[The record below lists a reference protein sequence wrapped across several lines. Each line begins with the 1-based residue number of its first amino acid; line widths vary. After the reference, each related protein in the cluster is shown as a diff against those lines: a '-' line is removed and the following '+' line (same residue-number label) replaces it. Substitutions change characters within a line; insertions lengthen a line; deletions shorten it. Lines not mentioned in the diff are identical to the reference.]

1 MEIRITERRARRS
14 MLMKH
19 GLPGLYRFR
28 GGSGALEFL
37 RQAGCIQLVP
47 VDVCGKNAELILQ
60 SRVKGLQS
68 RRLTSL
74 CTRQRAIS
82 VVVRPF
88 DALFIV
94 LPPELSPYRSWSN
107 LPFNGWL

>member
-1 MEIRITERRARRS
+1 

-47 VDVCGKNAELILQ
+47 VDVCGKNAELTLQ

-74 CTRQRAIS
+74 CTGSAPL
-82 VVVRPF
+82 VW
-88 DALFIV
+88 
-94 LPPELSPYRSWSN
+94 LSDLSTLS
-107 LPFNGWL
+107 L

>member
-1 MEIRITERRARRS
+1 

-47 VDVCGKNAELILQ
+47 VDVCGKNAELTLQ

-94 LPPELSPYRSWSN
+94 LPPDKPLQVLVKPSVQRVVMICCLEKFMIISL
-107 LPFNGWL
+107 L